1 MLAKT
6 EWPADR
12 VKRRKVA
19 QLVPYAH
26 NARLHSDEQVDQLVA
41 SIKEWGWTMPILLDE
56 KGGIIAGH
64 GRVLA
69 AKKMGLID
77 VPCMVAAGWTETQ
90 RKAYVIADNKLALN
104 ANWDDKILSS
114 ELLELKEIEFDLP
127 VIGFNETEIDKLL
140 TLPEPANVAP
150 QLQETTFQVI
160 VSCDDEMHQADLLAR
175 FEQEGLKCRPLM
187 L

>member
-6 EWPADR
+6 EWPADK

-19 QLVPYAH
+19 QLIPYAH

-69 AKKMGLID
+69 AKKLGLVD

-104 ANWDDKILSS
+104 ASWDDKILRT
-114 ELLELKEIEFDLP
+114 ELVELKEFDLP
-127 VIGFNETEIDKLL
+127 LIGFNKKEIDKLL
-140 TLPEPANVAP
+140 KLPEAANVAP
-150 QLQETTFQVI
+150 QLQATTFQVI
-160 VSCDDEMHQADLLAR
+160 VSCDDEQHQADLLAR
-175 FEQEGLKCRPLM
+175 FEEEGLTCRPLM